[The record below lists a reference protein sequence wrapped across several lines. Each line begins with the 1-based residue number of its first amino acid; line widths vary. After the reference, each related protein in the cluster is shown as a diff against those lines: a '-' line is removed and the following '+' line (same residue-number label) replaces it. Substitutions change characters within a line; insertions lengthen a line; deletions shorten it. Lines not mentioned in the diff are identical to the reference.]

1 MICNCLSL
9 CNAVSTFILCTSLV
23 SNLLSLMAIVSNS
36 QCFCLLSY
44 SRLLLSHFGNDG
56 AAVMAGSVRGVATR
70 LKKDNPNIIA
80 IHCIEYRLALGVSQ
94 AAKSEP
100 YLKKFGEILV
110 TIFILQLYIVQFDR
124 QGWKKYWTL

>member
-1 MICNCLSL
+1 
-9 CNAVSTFILCTSLV
+9 
-23 SNLLSLMAIVSNS
+23 MAIVSNS

-56 AAVMAGSVRGVATR
+56 AAVIAGSVRGVATR

-94 AAKSEP
+94 AAKSEL

-124 QGWKKYWTL
+124 QGWKKYRTL

>member
-80 IHCIEYRLALGVSQ
+80 IHCIKYRLALGVSQ
-94 AAKSEP
+94 AAKSES

-124 QGWKKYWTL
+124 QGWKKYRTL

>member
-9 CNAVSTFILCTSLV
+9 CNAVSNFILCTSLV

-56 AAVMAGSVRGVATR
+56 AAVMAGSVKGGS
-70 LKKDNPNIIA
+70 N
-80 IHCIEYRLALGVSQ
+80 S
-94 AAKSEP
+94 S
-100 YLKKFGEILV
+100 
-110 TIFILQLYIVQFDR
+110 
-124 QGWKKYWTL
+124 